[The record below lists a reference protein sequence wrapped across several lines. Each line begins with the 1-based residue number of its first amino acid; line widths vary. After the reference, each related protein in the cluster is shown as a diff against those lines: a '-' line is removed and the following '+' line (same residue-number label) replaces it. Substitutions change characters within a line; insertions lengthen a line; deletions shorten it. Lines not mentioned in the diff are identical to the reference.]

1 MFCFFHRKRWREYYS
16 RKKAED
22 KPSTKRKLTSS
33 PQAEDTNK
41 LTPSKRP
48 RDMDPA
54 EKRNHNRILQQ
65 LSRRRETPKKTWW
78 RLKKDKE
85 RKKNKRAENK
95 QKESITSSNP
105 PPDVCSPVKK
115 TEYNLLTKIRRKLA
129 DKKPSKFAR
138 LLKNLASNR
147 LSKEQA
153 HAVKRAGIL
162 LNKHDSQSILN
173 KKIAA
178 AKKRFNVQAKRPRK
192 ERRDAL
198 SQETKDLVKDFYMRE
213 DVSRAL
219 PSKRYA
225 TKKGPGHV
233 MQQTLKQ
240 AHIMFKAENPTVKVG
255 YTCFTKLKPGNVRK
269 ISATFL
275 DTCQCVYCINIRLK
289 VLAIN
294 RAITRHGLDH
304 NLKLEDERSV
314 VKMLL
319 CEKESDALFHKPQC
333 IQEVCQQ
340 CGDHERT
347 LHRHYQPLLDANP
360 TISWSKWD
368 RVAAGREPVVKT
380 GPAKQLMK
388 ELVVDV
394 VTPSRNGSFVKHL
407 FTAHWQHHEYRQLK
421 EKLMVGQ
428 VLVVMDFAENKNSA
442 SQDEIKSAHFNK
454 TQFSFHPVVA
464 FYRSPGGDLVHH
476 ALDFVSDD
484 VLHDFNSVH
493 HFTTCTIR
501 YFKDQGVLQPGC
513 QLFIFSDNCAAQ
525 YKNKGTFADL
535 SLYTESVQRLY
546 YGAEHGKGNPFTF
559 Y

>member
-1 MFCFFHRKRWREYYS
+1 
-16 RKKAED
+16 
-22 KPSTKRKLTSS
+22 
-33 PQAEDTNK
+33 
-41 LTPSKRP
+41 
-48 RDMDPA
+48 MDLV
-54 EKRNHNRILQQ
+54 EKRNHNRKLQQ
-65 LSRRRETPKKTWW
+65 LSRLRETPKKMWW
-78 RLKKDKE
+78 RRKKD
-85 RKKNKRAENK
+85 RENK
-95 QKESITSSNP
+95 KINRADKKQKRSTTSSNP
-105 PPDVCSPVKK
+105 MPEVCSPVSKA
-115 TEYNLLTKIRRKLA
+115 EYNLLTKIRHKLA
-129 DKKPSKFAR
+129 NKKPSKFAR
-138 LLKNLASNR
+138 LLKNLASNS
-147 LSKEQA
+147 LNEEQT

-173 KKIAA
+173 RKIAA
-178 AKKRFNVQAKRPRK
+178 ARKRFKVQAKRPRK

-198 SQETKDLVKDFYMRE
+198 SQETKDLVRSFYLRE
-213 DVSRAL
+213 DISRAL

-225 TKKGPGHV
+225 TKKGPGYV

-240 AHIMFKAENPTVKVG
+240 AYNLFQAEHSSVKVG

-275 DTCQCVYCINIRLK
+275 DTCQCVYCLNVRLK

-294 RAITRHGLDH
+294 RAITRHGLDLS
-304 NLKLEDERSV
+304 LKLEDERSV
-314 VKMLL
+314 VRMLL
-319 CEKESDALFHKPQC
+319 CEKEGDSMFHKPQC
-333 IQEVCQQ
+333 VQGKCQH

-347 LHRHYQPLLDANP
+347 LQGHYQPLLNANP

-368 RVAAGREPVVKT
+368 RGPAGREPVVKSE
-380 GPAKQLMK
+380 PAQNLVK
-388 ELVVDV
+388 ELVADV

-407 FTAHWQHHEYRQLK
+407 FTAHWQHHQYRHLK
-421 EKLMVGQ
+421 EKLKVGQ

-454 TQFSFHPVVA
+454 VRFSFHPVVA
-464 FYRSPGGDLVHH
+464 FYRSPDGDLVRH

-484 VLHDFNSVH
+484 ILHDCNSVH

-501 YFKDQGVLQPGC
+501 YFKEKGVLQPGC

-535 SLYTESVQRLY
+535 SHYTESVQRLY
-546 YGAEHGKGNPFTF
+546 YGAEHGKGNPFTC